1 MIRRPPRST
10 LFPYTTLFRSQ
21 RAVANRQGRAD
32 AIVAVLG
39 ERTNAD
45 ADRNGAVLVDPR
57 GRIGNRARRFRN
69 RGDGDGG
76 RGSGWRRIGVGAV
89 GRGDREGQRVAA
101 LVVVC
106 RRGQPRKR
114 GVDVGGGAGNHQ
126 RAAVVAGHVFFN
138 DAAATEIYA
147 LSLHDAL
154 PVFVA
159 VLGERTNADA

>member
-45 ADRNGAVLVDPR
+45 ADRNGAVLVDRR

-89 GRGDREGQRVAA
+89 GRGDRKSGGGGKSVD
-101 LVVVC
+101 LGG
-106 RRGQPRKR
+106 RGLLKKKR
-114 GVDVGGGAGNHQ
+114 GKAG
-126 RAAVVAGHVFFN
+126 
-138 DAAATEIYA
+138 
-147 LSLHDAL
+147 
-154 PVFVA
+154 
-159 VLGERTNADA
+159 